1 MLCAAYVWAV
11 NRSTASLPMPP
22 PPALPPRP
30 VVPVYFRVR
39 TFSGHPSHR
48 PAAPPAPRGHLDQSR
63 WPSCALRPGTW
74 RSRGRRAGA
83 LPGSARALRRIDAES
98 RPERDAGRHRPQGR
112 CIGQPPADRSGPP
125 GACSSEVLSLGC
137 WSGPERVRLG
147 MPPHLARLDAT
158 AVRVAYAAVRLGATV
173 EAAGATS
180 RAQVSARCVRDRH
193 TLTVGA
199 PGAALR
205 APQEVYARRDRPRGG
220 PMLPSMR
227 GAAVRNSPWPHGD
240 LRNRR

>member
-147 MPPHLARLDAT
+147 MPRYLL
-158 AVRVAYAAVRLGATV
+158 
-173 EAAGATS
+173 
-180 RAQVSARCVRDRH
+180 
-193 TLTVGA
+193 
-199 PGAALR
+199 
-205 APQEVYARRDRPRGG
+205 GG
-220 PMLPSMR
+220 PAR
-227 GAAVRNSPWPHGD
+227 GPLASGLGMTVAPCRSDD
-240 LRNRR
+240 LGGGVTGPGRCRRRR

>member
-147 MPPHLARLDAT
+147 MPPTWPASMRQPC
-158 AVRVAYAAVRLGATV
+158 
-173 EAAGATS
+173 ES
-180 RAQVSARCVRDRH
+180 RMQQCDSARRSR
-193 TLTVGA
+193 L
-199 PGAALR
+199 PGPRPGLR
-205 APQEVYARRDRPRGG
+205 
-220 PMLPSMR
+220 
-227 GAAVRNSPWPHGD
+227 
-240 LRNRR
+240 